1 MTEEQP
7 AAVDAVPAKPRDTGY
22 RSNQLPADV
31 SMVQIKRRYAAIRV
45 RPSGIALRTEA
56 NGGWTPLGVR
66 EVTKARRPWVLKLLL
81 DDGSTS
87 YLRPF
92 LPGEAGL
99 PDSGGRV
106 GGIGSTEPLDNDP
119 LSAVIA
125 ILAIVFYVLAAPF
138 FIHANWKRT
147 KIASRLRTEIQTV
160 APHDH
165 PDRADQDRR
174 RAGK

>member
-1 MTEEQP
+1 VTEEQP

-56 NGGWTPLGVR
+56 NGGWAPLGVR

-99 PDSGGRV
+99 PDCGGRV
-106 GGIGSTEPLDNDP
+106 GGIGSTEPVGPRPALARYCHSRHR
-119 LSAVIA
+119 LLCARRA
-125 ILAIVFYVLAAPF
+125 ILYPRQLEA
-138 FIHANWKRT
+138 H
-147 KIASRLRTEIQTV
+147 
-160 APHDH
+160 
-165 PDRADQDRR
+165 QDRQP
-174 RAGK
+174 AAH